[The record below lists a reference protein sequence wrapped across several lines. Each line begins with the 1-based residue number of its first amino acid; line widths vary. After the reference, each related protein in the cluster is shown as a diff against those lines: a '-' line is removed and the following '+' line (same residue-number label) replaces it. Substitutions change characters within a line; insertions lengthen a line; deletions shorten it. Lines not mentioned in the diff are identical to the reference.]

1 MWTPNQKA
9 AIEAP
14 CADNIVSAAAGS
26 GKTAVLV
33 ERIISR
39 VLSGDVDIDKLL
51 VVTFTNAAAAEMKSR
66 LMSKIMEELSNGKNQ
81 DHLNRQLMLINNAS
95 ICTIDSFCLNVLRNN
110 FYKIGLDPAVKVAD
124 GAELE
129 LIKTDLLNEIIEEYY
144 TKNDEVFLKIV
155 NSYTSRKDTEL
166 CDLILQIFNFSLSLP
181 DGMDDVQKLKDKFR
195 KNKDWEN
202 YFVKKAHSISAK
214 AIEYYERAI
223 RVVEFSADTEEN
235 FRSLH
240 AEKNYFENVLAS
252 DSWEKVYKA
261 VLCFEFPRFTPHKS
275 LSATEKEEIKLYRN
289 AAKDLYKSLRIDFA
303 VNYDDLCKDISE
315 TCDILDKFVEIT
327 KTFSE
332 RFSLKKRENGVLD
345 FSDVEHLML
354 KLLKAE
360 DGSPSDTAIT
370 LMNKFDEIYVD
381 EFQDCNSVQA
391 EIFRLISRENIGT
404 PNMFRVGDMKQSI
417 YGFRGAEPAHF
428 KHALAKCNDKTET
441 EGYHNKIILNKN
453 FRSRKSIID
462 GVNDVFSQIMSDSI
476 GDIDYT
482 EDEYLYYNEGSY
494 ENVNEDFNKIDF
506 VLIDTDTEEV
516 SDFSEEPGNL
526 EELKDIE
533 AEAIY
538 VANRIKEI
546 VTDKNYLVFDKS
558 VSGYRKAKFSDIV
571 ILLRSGGEKA
581 AAFNRILSLASIPVY
596 CEMGD
601 GYYESGEVVFLTN
614 FLKIIDNPYD
624 DIALLSVMR
633 HPVIGFTDDEFVSI
647 RLSKPKGYFYKSVL
661 SYIKNNQDEL
671 SSKLEKFVA
680 MLKEYYDCSK
690 YLSCDRLLWKIIKNT
705 DYMAYLSF
713 TGNADLRKA
722 NVKALLTRA
731 YEFEKSS
738 YKGVF
743 DFIRYVDSVKKS
755 SKDAEPAKTLSDDED
770 VVRIMTIHKSK
781 GLEFPI
787 VFICNSTKQFNDT
800 DIRSNKI
807 ITHPDRGFG
816 LNFYDFDNYYY
827 YELPQKKLLKEIKRT
842 EMLSEEMRVLYVAL
856 TRAREKLIITGTKKK
871 TDAYISKFVSHRND
885 NSLDILKD
893 SVSEAKSYSDWIISS
908 MVLRDN
914 YSFSDDVKLF
924 KLKIINKTDL
934 ILNVEESEENF
945 VFDASMT
952 SEEEYEKIK
961 KLLLYKYPYESLAK
975 VPSNMSVTE
984 LKRLEMADDN
994 TYMLYSDT
1002 KVKNP
1007 AFYSRANKFS
1017 AADIGTFTHLV
1028 MEKLNFSDIH
1038 CIEDISCQLKEL
1050 INTGFLTTKQA
1061 DTIKLENI
1069 FRILNTD
1076 IGKMMCKYSSTLKR
1090 EFSFKYL
1097 MNADELQENIES
1109 CETIVVQGMIDAY
1122 FEDEKGN
1129 IIIVDYKTDKVSNSP
1144 EDIRDRYLAQMKY
1157 YKIAIE
1163 KISGKKVSGSY
1174 LFLLDSGDVMPCDI

>member
-1 MWTPNQKA
+1 MWTTNQEDAIKA
-9 AIEAP
+9 T

-39 VLSGDVDIDKLL
+39 VLAGDVDIDRLL

-66 LMSKIMEELSNGKNQ
+66 LMSKIMEKLSIGENQ
-81 DHLNRQLMLINNAS
+81 DYLNRQLMLINNAS

-124 GAELE
+124 AAELE
-129 LIKTDLLNEIIEEYY
+129 LLKSDLLNEIIEEYY
-144 TKNDEVFLKIV
+144 ANKDEIFLKIV
-155 NSYTSRKDTEL
+155 NSYTGRKDTEL
-166 CDLILQIFNFSLSLP
+166 AELILQIFNFSLSLP
-181 DGMDDVQKLKDKFR
+181 DGMDDVDKLKANFR
-195 KNKDWEN
+195 NNSVWEN
-202 YFVKKAHSISAK
+202 YFVKKAHGISKK
-214 AIEYYERAI
+214 AIEYYQRAI
-223 RVVEFSADTEEN
+223 RVVEFSTETEDN

-240 AEKNYFENVLAS
+240 AEKNYFENVLSAN
-252 DSWEKVYKA
+252 SWDKVYNA

-275 LSATEKEEIKLYRN
+275 LSITEKEEVKFYRN
-289 AAKDLYKSLRIDFA
+289 AAKDLYKSLCQDFS
-303 VNYDDLCKDISE
+303 VSSEDLCADISE
-315 TCDILDKFVEIT
+315 TADILDKFIEIT
-327 KTFSE
+327 GTFSQ
-332 RFSLKKRENGVLD
+332 RFTTEKRAKGLMD

-354 KLLKAE
+354 KLLKQE
-360 DGSPSDTAIT
+360 DGSQSDTAIT

-391 EIFRLISRENIGT
+391 EIFRLISRENILK

-428 KHALAKCNDKTET
+428 KRALAKCNDKSEP
-441 EGYHNKIILNKN
+441 EGYRKKIILNKN

-462 GVNDVFSQIMSDSI
+462 AVNSVFSQIMSDTL
-476 GDIDYT
+476 GDIDYN
-482 EDEYLYYNEGSY
+482 EDEYLYYEENSY
-494 ENVNEDFNKIDF
+494 DDVNDDLNRVDFT
-506 VLIDTDTEEV
+506 LIDTDISEV
-516 SDFSEEPGNL
+516 TDTSEESGSF

-533 AEAIY
+533 AEAIF
-538 VANRIKEI
+538 VANKINEI
-546 VTDKNYLVFDKS
+546 VNDENYIVYDKPAS
-558 VSGYRKAKFSDIV
+558 RYRKAKFSDIV

-614 FLKIIDNPYD
+614 FLKIIDNPFD

-633 HPVIGFTDDEFVSI
+633 HPVIGFTDDEFVSV
-647 RLSKPKGYFYKSVL
+647 RLSKTKGYFYKSIL
-661 SYIKNNQDEL
+661 SYVKNNQDEL
-671 SSKLEKFVA
+671 SSKLQKFLG
-680 MLKEYYDCSK
+680 MLKNYYESSK
-690 YLSCDRLLWKIIKNT
+690 YLSCDRLIWKIIQDT

-713 TGNADLRKA
+713 TGNAELRKA

-738 YKGVF
+738 YKGIF
-743 DFIRYVDSVKKS
+743 DFIRYVDSVRNS

-787 VFICNSTKQFNDT
+787 VFLCNSTKQFNDT
-800 DIRSNKI
+800 DIRMNKI
-807 ITHPDRGFG
+807 ITHPEVGFG

-827 YELPQKKLLKEIKRT
+827 YELPQKKHLKEIKRR

-871 TDAYISKFVSHRND
+871 AETYLAKFEAYRRD
-885 NSLDILKD
+885 NALEVLKD
-893 SVSEAKSYSDWIISS
+893 SFCDVKSYSDWIVSS
-908 MVLRDN
+908 MVLNDN
-914 YSFSDDVKLF
+914 YSADDSKLF
-924 KLKIINKTDL
+924 KMQIINKREL
-934 ILNVEESEENF
+934 ILNVEEGRADFMLDVSDVTAEECEA
-945 VFDASMT
+945 V
-952 SEEEYEKIK
+952 K
-961 KLLLYKYPYESLAK
+961 KRLMYTYPHSALAK
-975 VPSNMSVTE
+975 IPSNMSVTE
-984 LKRLEMADDN
+984 LKKLEMSDENAF
-994 TYMLYSDT
+994 MLYSTT

-1007 AFYSRANKFS
+1007 NFYSQNNKFS

-1028 MEKLNFSDIH
+1028 MEKLDFSKVSSL
-1038 CIEDISCQLKEL
+1038 EDISLQLEEL
-1050 INTGFLTTKQA
+1050 IMLGFLTRNQA
-1061 DTIKLENI
+1061 DTIKTDNI

-1076 IGKMMCKYSSTLKR
+1076 IGKMMRDNHQTLKR

-1097 MNADELQENIES
+1097 MNADELNGNVVSDEK
-1109 CETIVVQGMIDAY
+1109 IVVQGMIDAY
-1122 FEDEKGN
+1122 FEDSFGN
-1129 IIIVDYKTDKVSNSP
+1129 VIIVDYKTDKVVNTP
-1144 EDIRDRYLAQMKY
+1144 EEIRDRYLAQMKY

-1163 KISGKKVSGSY
+1163 KISGKKVAGAY
-1174 LFLLDSGDVMPCDI
+1174 LFLLDSGDVMACDV